1 MRGKIFL
8 SAIAVVFS
16 IHGTSSADAAKA
28 RPSASS
34 SKEALMLSCRNQ
46 VFNKYG
52 QKGRFGKLWLQTTWL
67 VQQTDACVANGG
79 KAI

>member
-1 MRGKIFL
+1 MWGKILL
-8 SAIAVVFS
+8 SIIVVVLS
-16 IHGTSSADAAKA
+16 INGISTADAAKA
-28 RPSASS
+28 RPGVSS
-34 SKEALMLSCRNQ
+34 SKEALLLSCRKQ

-52 QKGRFGKLWLQTTWL
+52 QSGRFGKRWLQTTWL